1 MQSGATAM
9 RGASASSS
17 SSSSSR
23 LPHYDADLESFINAI
38 SNLPAEEWQK
48 RIFALKKLVNSI
60 PDYSTTTTNDYNDN
74 NDDDNDAV
82 NVSGHQRSIPWYR
95 SSVSVRRLSFPLR
108 SLLLDARSAVVKDAT
123 ELIKLLMIV
132 KLQPRPASSKSTSA
146 LLDKEVTTEQ
156 NTCDGGLETINNGG
170 GRLMQQYIQQ
180 QQSPPAFVGRLLFKD
195 ILPAI
200 LDLSKQTV
208 KVIRAYGVNMTI
220 AILPHC
226 RVKSIVPILLERMKT
241 HINRTV
247 REDCARYLRCVLE
260 TWPTDGHT
268 ISIGDTSSG
277 NTRVDESLSL
287 DSAKQ
292 IGFGLGNTL
301 SDSANPVRDEARRG
315 FQVLFTRLR
324 PVWDDVMRA
333 GAVRD
338 MRLRKKLMD
347 AAAVVT
353 TTSGSDGNLFDDL
366 ASVGDMSLN
375 SAVSGL
381 SHASY
386 RSNMSHRS
394 HVSRGMMG
402 SNGVPSVIGTPKVSP
417 RARSRIGGGLQTNS
431 PRYMQGT
438 GSSAGK
444 VHVKEASDKYSAN
457 QYVTSTG
464 HVLSTPSP
472 RNGKLSKPV
481 GLYGVNEAFPTP
493 QQPFASLLQTPSRQM
508 TPESS
513 HTPCKILRKRLSRRI
528 SGIKPGVYGHAQS
541 SPIYL
546 SSIDETEDCNEQVT
560 PSVINDIH
568 SSEITN
574 VALEVIAAHLSHLEQ
589 IESLITKE
597 KELLLGLNK
606 QLGISITNGMMTL
619 DLACSLSSL
628 SEEQVCDYFES
639 VHMVVDKQRNSS
651 EELLREMERISQG
664 DVSSENDVECQE
676 SMNGQNLP
684 QSTLLDS
691 EREQGIQ
698 RNLKDEFVA
707 SIPKE

>member
-1 MQSGATAM
+1 M
-9 RGASASSS
+9 
-17 SSSSSR
+17 SSR
-23 LPHYDADLESFINAI
+23 LPHNDADLESFINAI

-48 RIFALKKLVNSI
+48 RIFALKSLVDSI
-60 PDYSTTTTNDYNDN
+60 PDYSTTATNSEHCNDDNN
-74 NDDDNDAV
+74 NDDDNDAAV
-82 NVSGHQRSIPWYR
+82 NGQRRSIPWYR
-95 SSVSVRRLSFPLR
+95 SSVSVRRVSFPLR

-123 ELIKLLMIV
+123 ELIKQLMVV
-132 KLQPRPASSKSTSA
+132 KLQPRPASSIPTSS
-146 LLDKEVTTEQ
+146 LDEKVTTDH
-156 NTCDGGLETINNGG
+156 NTCDGGLGTINNGG
-170 GRLMQQYIQQ
+170 GRSMQQYIKQ

-208 KVIRAYGVNMTI
+208 KVIRTYGVNMTI
-220 AILPHC
+220 DILPHC
-226 RVKSIVPILLERMKT
+226 RVKSIIPILLERMKT

-247 REDCARYLRCVLE
+247 REDCTRYLRCVLE

-268 ISIGDTSSG
+268 ISDGDISSG
-277 NTRVDESLSL
+277 ISRVDESLSL

-292 IGFGLGNTL
+292 IGFGLGNSL
-301 SDSANPVRDEARRG
+301 SDSAKPVRDEARRG

-347 AAAVVT
+347 AAAVVL

-394 HVSRGMMG
+394 HVSRGIMG

-417 RARSRIGGGLQTNS
+417 RARSRIGSSLQTNS

-472 RNGKLSKPV
+472 RRGKLSKPV
-481 GLYGVNEAFPTP
+481 GLYGVNEAIPTP

-528 SGIKPGVYGHAQS
+528 SGIKPGGYEHAQS
-541 SPIYL
+541 SPTYL

-568 SSEITN
+568 SSEIAN

-589 IESLITKE
+589 IESLITRE
-597 KELLLGLNK
+597 KDLLLGLNK
-606 QLGISITNGMMTL
+606 QLGIPITNRMMTS

-664 DVSSENDVECQE
+664 GVSSENDVECQK
-676 SMNGQNLP
+676 SMNGQNSP
-684 QSTLLDS
+684 QSTLLGS

-707 SIPKE
+707 SISKE